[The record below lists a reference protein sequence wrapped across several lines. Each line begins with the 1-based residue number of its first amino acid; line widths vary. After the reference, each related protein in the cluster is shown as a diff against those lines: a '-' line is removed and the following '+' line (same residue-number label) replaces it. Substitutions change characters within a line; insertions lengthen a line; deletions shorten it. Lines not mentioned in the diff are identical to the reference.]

1 VCFNLT
7 KEQIDIQKAA
17 REFAEGELRPVARD
31 LDARETFDDRLW
43 KKAAELGFLAVF
55 VDEKYGGLG
64 LGYLEQC
71 LIVEEF
77 ARVDLGIAHAL
88 ESTFFGT
95 QLIQFAGNEKQ
106 KEKYLPPICRGE
118 TRMGVAITEPD
129 AGSDVTSVTTEAT
142 KDGGGYVVNGNK
154 IFITNA
160 TLADFLIV
168 LCVTHP
174 DHPKKHD
181 RFSTILVETNRAGY
195 EANVLHGKLSLRPSN
210 TGEVAFKGVRVPLD
224 NLLGKE
230 GRGFYNVMEFFNRTR
245 VQVAALGVG
254 TAQGALD
261 KAVAY
266 VRRREQFGSPLGAF
280 QLVQGKI
287 AEMVTMT
294 EAARSICYRA
304 ASKLD
309 SGSPDPAL
317 SSMAKWYCAEVA
329 VKVADDAIQL
339 HGGYGI
345 LEEYDVAHYWRNAK
359 VLEIFEGSKE
369 IEKIIIGRKILG
381 TR

>member
-1 VCFNLT
+1 VCFHLT

-31 LDARETFDDRLW
+31 LDAREAFDDRLW

-118 TRMGVAITEPD
+118 KRMGVAITEPD
-129 AGSDVTSVTTEAT
+129 AGSDVTSVTTQAI
-142 KDGGGYVVNGNK
+142 KDNGDYVISGNK

-168 LCVTHP
+168 FCVTNP

-181 RFSTILVETNRAGY
+181 RLSTILVETNRAGY

-210 TGEVAFKGVRVPLD
+210 TGEVAFKGVRVPVI

-230 GRGFYNVMEFFNRTR
+230 GKGFYNIMEFFNRTR

-261 KAVAY
+261 KAVAH
-266 VRRREQFGSPLGAF
+266 VRRREQFGNPLGAF

-329 VKVADDAIQL
+329 VKVADEAIQL